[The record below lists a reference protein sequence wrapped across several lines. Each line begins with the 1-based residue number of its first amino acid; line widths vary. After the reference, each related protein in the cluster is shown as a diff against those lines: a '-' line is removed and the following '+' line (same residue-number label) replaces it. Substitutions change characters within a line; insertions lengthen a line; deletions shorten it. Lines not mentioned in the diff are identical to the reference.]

1 LQRDTGGK
9 LLVGQAGGATAVINS
24 SLVGVIEEARRSQRF
39 DAVWGMRRGAEG
51 ALEGEFVDLTSL
63 DPNTLTALAATPGA
77 ALGSSRHRMTD
88 GDAERV
94 LDLCRRNDIRAV
106 LYIGG
111 NDSADTVHRL
121 ATTAAA
127 RGQELRSIAVP
138 KTIDNDLPVTDHCPG
153 YGSIARYVA
162 SATMDSAKDTES
174 MPTMYPVKIIEVM
187 GRDAGW
193 VAAASALGKRTAQDA
208 PHLVYVPERPLS
220 SEQFVRD
227 VQRVYGEVG
236 HVVAVVT
243 ETMRDERGEPFA
255 DPRSSAG
262 TDAFGH
268 PLLRGTADTMVR
280 LVQDELGLRARYDK
294 PGGLQR
300 MAMWCASSVDLAE
313 AAECGRAAV
322 RLALDGVTDRM
333 VTLVR
338 DGDEPYRWSTS
349 SAPLTLIANR
359 QKLLPD
365 EFLTGDGRGVT
376 DAFRRYAMPLLGPD
390 PLPEYVR
397 LPAGIGVEVR

>member
-322 RLALDGVTDRM
+322 RLVLDGVTDRM

-338 DGDEPYRWSTS
+338 DTDEPYRWSTS
-349 SAPLTLIANR
+349 WAPLTLIANR

>member
-1 LQRDTGGK
+1 MGGK
-9 LLVGQAGGATAVINS
+9 LLVGQAGGATAVINGT
-24 SLVGVIEEARRSQRF
+24 LVGVIEEARRSARF
-39 DAVWGMRRGAEG
+39 DAVWGMRRGVEG
-51 ALEGEFVDLTSL
+51 ALQGEFVDLTSL
-63 DPNTLTALAATPGA
+63 DSNTLAALAATPGA

-88 GDAERV
+88 DDAEQV
-94 LDLCRRNDIRAV
+94 LELCRRNDIRAF

-121 ATTAAA
+121 AGMAAA
-127 RGQELRSIAVP
+127 RGQQLCSIAVP

-162 SATMDSAKDTES
+162 IATMDSAKDTES

-193 VAAASALGKRTAQDA
+193 VAAASALGKRTAEDA

-220 SEQFVRD
+220 PEQFVRD
-227 VQRVYGEVG
+227 VQRVHGEVG

-243 ETMRDERGEPFA
+243 ETMRDEHGEPFA

-268 PLLRGTADTMVR
+268 PLLRGAAETMVR

-300 MAMWCASSVDLAE
+300 MAMWCVSPVDLAE

-322 RLALDGVTDRM
+322 RLALDGATDRM

-338 DGDEPYRWSTS
+338 EGDEPYRWSTS
-349 SAPLTLIANR
+349 SAPLALIANR

-365 EFLTGDGRGVT
+365 EFLTGDGRAVT
-376 DAFRRYAMPLLGPD
+376 DSFRRYAVPLLGPD
-390 PLPEYVR
+390 PLPEYAR
-397 LPAGIGVEVR
+397 LPAGIGLEVR